1 MPSALKIPELNA
13 AREKIEYIPGIP
25 EKRKTRRLLNPG
37 GAGKNS
43 EEQDDFCSPVMQF
56 TNPFSQS

>member
-1 MPSALKIPELNA
+1 MFVVWLKDAPRIKQ
-13 AREKIEYIPGIP
+13 EKIEYIPGIP
-25 EKRKTRRLLNPG
+25 EKGKTRRLLNPG
-37 GAGKNS
+37 CAGKNS